1 MLRPVPQIRRRPLSI
16 ACTCSVNPDELVV
29 TCSSPALHSP
39 ETFHWH
45 SVTVWIS
52 RTAGDKPERREMPML
67 MHLRMS
73 VPDRPGMLAQ
83 ITAALADVGADIRTI
98 AVLERETG
106 RAIDDIYLSWP
117 EARS

>member
-1 MLRPVPQIRRRPLSI
+1 
-16 ACTCSVNPDELVV
+16 
-29 TCSSPALHSP
+29 
-39 ETFHWH
+39 
-45 SVTVWIS
+45 
-52 RTAGDKPERREMPML
+52 ML

-98 AVLERETG
+98 AVLERESG

-117 EARS
+117 EGRPAVGLGRAAGIRPRHQPARVAAVTSGARRFP

>member
-1 MLRPVPQIRRRPLSI
+1 
-16 ACTCSVNPDELVV
+16 
-29 TCSSPALHSP
+29 
-39 ETFHWH
+39 
-45 SVTVWIS
+45 
-52 RTAGDKPERREMPML
+52 ML

-106 RAIDDIYLSWP
+106 RAIDDIDRKSVV
-117 EARS
+117 